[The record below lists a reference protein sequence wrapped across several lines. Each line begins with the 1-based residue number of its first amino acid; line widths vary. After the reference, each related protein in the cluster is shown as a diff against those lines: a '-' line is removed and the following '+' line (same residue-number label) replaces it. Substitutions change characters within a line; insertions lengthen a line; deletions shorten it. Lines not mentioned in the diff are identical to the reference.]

1 MKLLIKFPTRNRP
14 DKFLRV
20 LETYVQK
27 LDDKDTKIVVSCDLD
42 DTSMNNSFIKEVLEQ
57 YPNVSIYYGENKTK
71 IEAINADMKDV
82 DFDIVL

>member
-27 LDDKDTKIVVSCDLD
+27 LDDKDTKIVVSCDLQLL
-42 DTSMNNSFIKEVLEQ
+42 S
-57 YPNVSIYYGENKTK
+57 
-71 IEAINADMKDV
+71 
-82 DFDIVL
+82 